1 MCLIK
6 KVLFFALAL
15 ACCLLPPC
23 ISHAANISLTPEQ
36 TETLAD
42 NLEILAYNNNKL
54 ATLLAEQRQE
64 LIRLK
69 SVSQNQSRM
78 LTQSQTDL
86 HDCKLNLT
94 IAQKSLETAQS
105 ELDSAL
111 LSYKKQERREKRLRR
126 QRNFWAVVS
135 ASLAVGLAISFAR

>member
-1 MCLIK
+1 MCLK
-6 KVLFFALAL
+6 PKVLFSALVL

-23 ISHAANISLTPEQ
+23 ISHASNTCLTPEQ
-36 TETLAD
+36 TETLES
-42 NLEILAYNNNKL
+42 NLEILAYNNNRL

-86 HDCKLNLT
+86 QNCKLNLT
-94 IAQKSLETAQS
+94 IAQKSLETAQK

-111 LSYKKQERREKRLRR
+111 LSYKKQEHRETRLRR

-135 ASLAVGLAISFAR
+135 ASLAVGLVVSFAR